1 MSDRALTIRRLGRC
15 DFADTVER
23 MQAFTDARAAGTP
36 DEVWLLEHPPVYT
49 LGRAAREDHLLDAG
63 GIPVVRTDRGGQITY
78 HGPGQLIAYTLVDLQ
93 RLGLGIRPFVSQLEQ
108 TLIDLLAAYTIAAE
122 RRPGAPGVYV
132 DGDKIAALGLRV
144 RRGRSYHGI
153 SLNVAMDL
161 APFGGI
167 DPCGFR
173 RAPEGDP
180 ARAQAA
186 HRLRGGLVPEHRR
199 VLRHGTAT
207 FMIMG
212 DICTRRCPFCDVA
225 HGRPDARSIPTSR
238 PNLAARSRRWG

>member
-1 MSDRALTIRRLGRC
+1 MSGRALTIRRLGRC
-15 DFADTVER
+15 DYAATVER
-23 MQAFTDARAAGTP
+23 MQAFTDTRDAETP
-36 DEVWLLEHPPVYT
+36 DELWLLEHPPVYT

-93 RLGLGIRPFVSQLEQ
+93 RLGLGIRPFVCQLEQ
-108 TLIDLLAAYTIAAE
+108 SLIDLLAAYTIAAE

-167 DPCGFR
+167 DPCGFPGLGVTQMCDL
-173 RAPEGDP
+173 ADLGDGDP
-180 ARAQAA
+180 VQLLDNIGIALADTLTGQLGYARMD
-186 HRLRGGLVPEHRR
+186 
-199 VLRHGTAT
+199 VL
-207 FMIMG
+207 
-212 DICTRRCPFCDVA
+212 
-225 HGRPDARSIPTSR
+225 S
-238 PNLAARSRRWG
+238 